1 MPHAQ
6 ALERVREIVRSAFAA
21 QGLTETDEFSE
32 SILIRDGYY
41 CGRSFSCSGMRA
53 VWFIEE
59 NLLKFFGRNQQLVSS
74 QRALDESSSESM
86 VA

>member
-6 ALERVREIVRSAFAA
+6 AVERVREIVRSAFAVH
-21 QGLTETDEFSE
+21 GLTSSDEFTE

-41 CGRSFSCSGMRA
+41 CGRSFSCGGMRA

-59 NLLKFFGRNQQLVSS
+59 NLLKFFGREQQLLSS
-74 QRALDESSSESM
+74 QRALDDYGQDIL